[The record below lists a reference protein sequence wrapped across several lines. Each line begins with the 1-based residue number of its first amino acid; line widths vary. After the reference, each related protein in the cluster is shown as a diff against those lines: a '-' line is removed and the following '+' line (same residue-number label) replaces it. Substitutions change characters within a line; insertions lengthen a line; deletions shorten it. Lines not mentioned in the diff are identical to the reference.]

1 MKTYK
6 NNNKLAVWSMMSL
19 ALSLSTSPAFSHGDE
34 DHGVENSKNTY
45 YFDAESGVLNLP
57 KVIVGDQVYSAELK
71 QTPGLLEFAVE
82 NAVLLSNCRLLVA
95 ARLFDGMQLHTDK
108 AILIEGNIVKQ
119 LGTQAELAAQCGNV
133 TDLGDATILPG
144 FIESHA
150 HI

>member
-19 ALSLSTSPAFSHGDE
+19 ALSLSASPAFSHGDE
-34 DHGVENSKNTY
+34 DHGAENSKNTY

-57 KVIVGDQVYSAELK
+57 KVTVGGQVYSAELK

-82 NAVLLSNCRLLVA
+82 NAVLISNCRLLVA

-108 AILIEGNIVKQ
+108 AVLIEGNIVKQ

-133 TDLGDATILPG
+133 TDLGDAT
-144 FIESHA
+144 
-150 HI
+150 